1 MFPAAFGRELLKPVI
16 GSGQFGKHSN
26 GPGVFHSISQSAA
39 LSNESKPVLIVFI
52 HVLRIYR
59 KERVRRGVLPDPL
72 ESAQP
77 VVCRGHVGP
86 FNVWTR
92 RKELAL
98 SKKPSGAKRQEES
111 NPSPCVPPQNVSA
124 DQATS

>member
-1 MFPAAFGRELLKPVI
+1 
-16 GSGQFGKHSN
+16 
-26 GPGVFHSISQSAA
+26 
-39 LSNESKPVLIVFI
+39 VLIVFI
-52 HVLRIYR
+52 HELRIYGE
-59 KERVRRGVLPDPL
+59 ERVGRGVLADPL

-77 VVCRGHVGP
+77 IVCRGHVGP

-98 SKKPSGAKRQEES
+98 RKKHSGAKRQEES

-124 DQATS
+124 D